1 MKPSKE
7 SKMTPR
13 ELRKFAKGE
22 WMKYASA
29 AELEEY
35 ERWRAKQ
42 EREHKLLVRRE
53 RRYRNDHLDGMDI
66 TSQGRD
72 SNGFLPS
79 TSKALRIST
88 DEDYLDL
95 IFSERPEDLHELV
108 SDEAMI
114 AAVKKL
120 TPRQKEALHCFL
132 TPKTKTADVALILG
146 TSDRNILK
154 LLATAKKNILQ
165 EIGETK

>member
-1 MKPSKE
+1 MNQRE
-7 SKMTPR
+7 DDKMTPWQLKQFAMR
-13 ELRKFAKGE
+13 EWKQA
-22 WMKYASA
+22 ASA

-35 ERWRAKQ
+35 ERWRAQQ

-53 RRYRNDHLDGMDI
+53 WRYRNDHLDGTDI
-66 TSQGRD
+66 TSVGRD

-114 AAVKKL
+114 AAVKKH

-132 TPKTKTADVALILG
+132 TPNIKTADVALLLG

-154 LLATAKKNILQ
+154 LLAAARKNILT
-165 EIGETK
+165 EIGEAK